1 MVSFYPGPSRI
12 YSKVPLY
19 LKDAYA
25 QGIMSINHRS
35 DDFVAISKKTV
46 ALLKEKLNIPK
57 SYSVYFLSSATECW
71 EVIAQ
76 SLIEKESVHLFNGA
90 FGERWFQYTKKLKP
104 HVKSLPFN
112 REEKLI
118 AEKLIFS
125 RSEIICLTQNETSN
139 GTQVSNAN
147 IQSIKKNNPNS
158 LIAVDATS
166 SMGGLALDFSS
177 ADIWF
182 ASVQKCFGLPA
193 GLGLLICS
201 PTAVDRAR
209 TINNKHYYNS
219 LVFMDDMMKHWQTT
233 YTPNVLGIY
242 LLMRVMESVNA
253 IDRID
258 KTITGRFK
266 KWETFF
272 DKKSDQLSLFIKNKD
287 VRSRTVLAIE
297 ATPAVVEKVKS
308 KAKKAGII
316 LGEGYDNLKSS
327 TFRIANFPAIQRKEI
342 AILMDFLYDYI

>member
-12 YSKVPLY
+12 YSKVPIY

-35 DDFVAISKKTV
+35 DDFITISKKTV
-46 ALLKEKLNIPK
+46 TLLKEKLNIPK

-76 SLIEKESVHLFNGA
+76 SLIEKESTHIYNGA
-90 FGERWFQYTKKLKP
+90 FGEKWFQYTKKLKSQ
-104 HVKSLPFN
+104 VKNFHFN
-112 REEKLI
+112 YEERLN
-118 AEKLIFS
+118 AEKLIFTS
-125 RSEIICLTQNETSN
+125 SEVICLTQNETAN
-139 GTQVSNAN
+139 GTQVSNSI
-147 IQSIKKNNPNS
+147 IQSLKKNNPNS
-158 LIAVDATS
+158 LIAIDATS
-166 SMGGLALDFSS
+166 SMGGIALDFSS

-193 GLGLLICS
+193 GLGILICS
-201 PTAVDRAR
+201 PKAVDRAHS
-209 TINNKHYYNS
+209 INNRKYYNS
-219 LVFMDDMMKHWQTT
+219 LLFMDDMMKRWQTS

-242 LLMRVMESVNA
+242 LLMRVMESVNP

-258 KTITGRFK
+258 KTLASRFK

-272 DKKSDQLSLFIKNKD
+272 DKKSDQLNLFIKNKE
-287 VRSRTVLAIE
+287 VRSRTVLTIE
-297 ATPAVVEKVKS
+297 ATPPVVEKVKS
-308 KAKKAGII
+308 KAKKAGFT
-316 LGEGYDNLKSS
+316 LGEGYGDLKNS

-342 AILMDFLYDYI
+342 AQLMDFLYDFI